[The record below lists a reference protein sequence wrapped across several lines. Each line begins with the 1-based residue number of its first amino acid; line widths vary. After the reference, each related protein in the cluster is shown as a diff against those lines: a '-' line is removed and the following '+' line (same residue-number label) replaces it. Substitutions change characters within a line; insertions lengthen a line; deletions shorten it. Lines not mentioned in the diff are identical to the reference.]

1 MAKELFLEIGT
12 EEIPAGFLPKAMQD
26 MEALIRREFEAA
38 RLEFGTV
45 RTFAT
50 PRRLALAVSDVAE
63 QQPTL
68 QTKALGPARQH
79 AFDGSGNPTKAAEG
93 FARSQGVAITALQI
107 VATDKGE
114 YLCAEKTEAGRPTF
128 ALLQEILP
136 RLITGISFRKSMRW
150 KDLEVRFARPV
161 HWIVAL
167 YGGTVVP
174 ITFGELISGNVS
186 RGHRFMAPQEFV
198 VCGCADWL
206 TKCRD
211 HLVMADQEERKATI
225 RRQVE
230 ETARAAGGRV
240 SMDEALLE
248 EVTYL
253 VEDPTPL
260 CGTFEER
267 FLALPREL
275 LVTTMRTHQRYFT
288 VESHDGRLLNN
299 FITIANTR
307 PADPAVVVKGNGR
320 VIRARFSDAMFF
332 WEEDRKEKLETRLDA
347 LKNVIY
353 QAKLG
358 TSFEKV
364 ERFTALAEELAG
376 RFEPAA
382 REVTARAARLAKC
395 DLETK
400 MVYEFPELQG
410 IMGREYARLEGE
422 HPRVVQAIFE
432 HYLPVEAGG
441 ALPADNVGAF
451 VSVADKI
458 DTICGC
464 FGVGLVPTGSADP
477 YALRRSTIGI
487 LNILLERGYR
497 LSVPALVE
505 QSLELLAPKLTRP
518 RDQVQGE
525 VVEFIRLRLVNMLT
539 QRGFPADVVEAVL
552 AARFDDPLDAVAR
565 VEALATLKAQAGF
578 EPLAVAFKRV
588 GNIVKGGGASR
599 LRAELFEADCE
610 RALAGASAAARA
622 AVDKAVASGD
632 YAAALQT
639 IAALRVP
646 VDAFFDGVLVMAE
659 QPEVRGNRLA
669 LLTEVGRL
677 FEGIADFSKISA
689 A

>member
-1 MAKELFLEIGT
+1 MSKELFLEIGT
-12 EEIPAGFLPKAMQD
+12 EEIPAGFLPKAMAD
-26 MEALIRREFEAA
+26 MDALIRKEFEAA
-38 RLEFGTV
+38 RLDFGTV

-68 QTKALGPARQH
+68 QTKAMGPARQH
-79 AFDGSGNPTKAAEG
+79 AFDAGGNPTKAAEG
-93 FARSQGVAITALQI
+93 FARGQGVA
-107 VATDKGE
+107 VADLKLVVTDKGE
-114 YLCAEKTEAGRPTF
+114 YLCAEKEEPGRPT
-128 ALLQEILP
+128 AELLGDILP
-136 RLITGISFRKSMRW
+136 RLVTGIPFKKSMRW
-150 KDLEVRFARPV
+150 KDLDVRFARPV
-161 HWIVAL
+161 HWLVAL
-167 YGGTVVP
+167 YGGAVVP
-174 ITFGELISGNVS
+174 FSFGELSSGNLS
-186 RGHRFMAPQEFV
+186 RGHRFMAPQAFTV
-198 VCGCADWL
+198 TGCDDWL
-206 TKCRD
+206 GKCRE
-211 HLVMADQEERKATI
+211 HFVMADQDERKATI

-230 ETARAAGGRV
+230 ETALVAGGRV
-240 SMDEALLE
+240 SMDERLLD

-288 VESHDGRLLNN
+288 VEGTDGRLLNK

-307 PADPAVVVKGNGR
+307 AENPEVVIKGNGR

-332 WEEDRKEKLETRLDA
+332 WDEDRKEKLETRLDA

-364 ERFTALAEELAG
+364 ERFTTLAATLAG

-382 REVTARAARLAKC
+382 RELTLRAARLAKC

-422 HPRVVQAIFE
+422 NPRVVQAIHE

-441 ALPADNVGAF
+441 GLPQDNVGAF

-464 FGVGLVPTGSADP
+464 FGVGLIPTGSADP
-477 YALRRSTIGI
+477 YALRRSAIGI
-487 LNILLERGYR
+487 LNILIERGYR
-497 LSVPALVE
+497 QSVPALVE
-505 QSLELLAPKLTRP
+505 ESLELLGAKLTRP
-518 RDQVQGE
+518 RDQVQAE

-539 QRGFPADVVEAVL
+539 QRGFAADVVEAVL

-565 VEALATLKAQAGF
+565 VEALAALKAEAGF

-588 GNIVKGGGASR
+588 GNIIKGGVDAP
-599 LRAELFEADCE
+599 LRSELFEADCE
-610 RALAGASAAARA
+610 RTLAEATARA
-622 AVDKAVASGD
+622 REAVATAVAGRD
-632 YAAALQT
+632 YAAALQA
-639 IAALRVP
+639 IAALRIP
-646 VDAFFDGVLVMAE
+646 VDSFFDGVMVMSDKA
-659 QPEVRGNRLA
+659 EVRTNRLA

-677 FEGIADFSKISA
+677 FEGIADFAKIA

>member
-12 EEIPAGFLPKAMQD
+12 EEIPAGFIPKALAD
-26 MEALIRREFEAA
+26 LEALVRKEFEAA
-38 RLEFGTV
+38 RLDFGAV

-50 PRRLALAVSDVAE
+50 PRRLALAVSAVAE

-68 QTKALGPARQH
+68 QTRALGPARQH
-79 AFDGSGNPTKAAEG
+79 AFDAAGNPTKAAEG
-93 FARSQGVAITALQI
+93 FARGQGVAVSALQI

-114 YLCAEKTEAGRPTF
+114 YVCAEKEEAGRPT
-128 ALLQEILP
+128 AELLREIMP
-136 RLITGISFRKSMRW
+136 RLVTGISFRKSMRW
-150 KDLEVRFARPV
+150 RDLDVRFARPV
-161 HWIVAL
+161 HWMVAL
-167 YGGTVVP
+167 FGGEVVP
-174 ITFGELISGNVS
+174 FCFGDLHSGNRS
-186 RGHRFMAPQEFV
+186 RGHRFMAPQEFAV
-198 VCGCADWL
+198 SGCDDWL
-206 TKCRD
+206 AQCRA
-211 HLVMADQEERKATI
+211 HFVMADQTERKATI

-230 ETARAAGGRV
+230 EAALAAGGRV
-240 SMDEALLE
+240 SMDEVLLE

-275 LVTTMRTHQRYFT
+275 LVTTMRHHQRYFT
-288 VESHDGRLLNN
+288 VEGADGRLLNK
-299 FITIANTR
+299 FITVANTR
-307 PADPAVVVKGNGR
+307 PADPAVVIKGNGR

-332 WEEDRKEKLETRLDA
+332 WEEDRKEKLETRLPS
-347 LKNVIY
+347 LQNVIY

-364 ERFTALAEELAG
+364 ERFTRLAGWLAE

-382 REVTARAARLAKC
+382 KALTLRAAQLAKC

-410 IMGREYARLEGE
+410 VMGREYARLEGE
-422 HPRVVQAIFE
+422 PPRVVQAIFE

-441 ALPADNVGAF
+441 TLPQDNVGAF
-451 VSVADKI
+451 VSIADKI

-464 FGVGLVPTGSADP
+464 FGVGLIPTGSADP
-477 YALRRSTIGI
+477 YALRRSAIGI
-487 LNILLERGYR
+487 LNIVLDRGYR
-497 LSVPALVE
+497 LSVPELVE
-505 QSLELLAPKLTRP
+505 ESLELLAAKLTRP
-518 RDQVQGE
+518 RDQVQAE

-539 QRGFPADVVEAVL
+539 GRGTPADVVEAVL

-565 VEALATLKAQAGF
+565 VEALAAPKAEAGF

-588 GNIVKGGGASR
+588 GNIIKGGVDTP

-610 RALAGASAAARA
+610 RILADAAARA
-622 AVDKAVASGD
+622 RAAVTAAVAAGD
-632 YAAALQT
+632 YAAALQA
-639 IAALRVP
+639 IAALRAP
-646 VDAFFDGVLVMAE
+646 VDAFFDGVMVMAE
-659 QPEVRGNRLA
+659 QPAVRVNRLA

-677 FEGIADFSKISA
+677 FEGIADFAKIA

>member
-1 MAKELFLEIGT
+1 MSKELFLEIGT
-12 EEIPAGFLPKAMQD
+12 EEIPAGFLPKAMAD
-26 MEALIRREFEAA
+26 MEALIRKEFETA
-38 RLEFGTV
+38 RVDFGAI

-68 QTKALGPARQH
+68 RVKAMGPAKQH
-79 AFDGSGNPTKAAEG
+79 AFDAAGNPTKAAEG
-93 FARSQGVAITALQI
+93 FARGQGVAVSDLKL

-114 YLCAEKTEAGRPTF
+114 YVCAEKEESGRPT
-128 ALLQEILP
+128 AELLRDILP
-136 RLITGISFRKSMRW
+136 RLVAGISFKKSMRW

-167 YGGTVVP
+167 FGGEVVP
-174 ITFGELISGNVS
+174 LGFGELTSGNAS
-186 RGHRFMAPQEFV
+186 RGHRFMAPQSFTV
-198 VCGCADWL
+198 SGCDDWL
-206 TKCRD
+206 KKCRD
-211 HLVMADQEERKATI
+211 HFVMADQVERKTTI

-230 ETARAAGGRV
+230 ETALAAGGRV

-275 LVTTMRTHQRYFT
+275 LVTTMRKNQRYFT
-288 VESHDGRLLNN
+288 VEGNDGRLLNK
-299 FITIANTR
+299 FITVANTR
-307 PADPAVVVKGNGR
+307 PVDPAVVIKGNGR

-332 WEEDRKEKLETRLDA
+332 WEEDRKTKLETRLDA

-364 ERFTALAEELAG
+364 ERFTVLAKGLAA

-382 REVTARAARLAKC
+382 VDLTVRAARLAKC

-422 HPRVVQAIFE
+422 PPRVVTAIFE

-441 ALPADNVGAF
+441 ALPQDNVGAF

-458 DTICGC
+458 DTVCGC
-464 FGVGLVPTGSADP
+464 FGVGLIPTGSADP
-477 YALRRSTIGI
+477 YALRRSAIGI

-497 LSVPALVE
+497 QSIPELVE
-505 QSLELLAPKLTRP
+505 RSLELLAAKLTRP

-539 QRGFPADVVEAVL
+539 QRGFPTDVVEAVL

-565 VEALATLKAQAGF
+565 VEALATLKAKAGF

-588 GNIVKGGGASR
+588 GNIIKGGVDTP
-599 LRAELFEADCE
+599 LRTELFEADCE
-610 RALAGASAAARA
+610 RALADAVAQARA
-622 AVDKAVASGD
+622 AVATAVAAGD

-646 VDAFFDGVLVMAE
+646 VDAFFEGVMVMAE
-659 QPEVRGNRLA
+659 KPEVRTNRLA

-677 FEGIADFSKISA
+677 FDGIADFAKIA

>member
-26 MEALIRREFEAA
+26 LEALIRREFAAA
-38 RLEFGTV
+38 RLEFDAV

-50 PRRLALAVSDVAE
+50 PRRLALAVSAVAE

-68 QTKALGPARQH
+68 QTRALGPARQH
-79 AFDGSGNPTKAAEG
+79 AFDSAGNPTKAAEG
-93 FARSQGVAITALQI
+93 FARGQGVAVSALTI

-114 YLCAEKTEAGRPTF
+114 YVCAEKEEAGRATF
-128 ALLQEILP
+128 DLLQEILP
-136 RLITGISFRKSMRW
+136 RLISGISFKKSMRW
-150 KDLEVRFARPV
+150 KDLDVRFARPV

-167 YGGTVVP
+167 YGGMVVP
-174 ITFGELISGNVS
+174 LTFGELTSGNRS

-198 VCGCADWL
+198 VSGCDDWL
-206 TKCRD
+206 EQCRA
-211 HLVMADQEERKATI
+211 HFVTADQTERKATI

-230 ETARAAGGRV
+230 ETALAAGGRV

-307 PADPAVVVKGNGR
+307 PADPAVVIKGNGR

-332 WEEDRKEKLETRLDA
+332 WEEDRKKKLETHLDA

-364 ERFTALAEELAG
+364 ERFTVLAGELAA

-382 REVTARAARLAKC
+382 RELTVRAARLAKC

-422 HPRVVQAIFE
+422 PPRVVQAIFE

-477 YALRRSTIGI
+477 YALRRSAIGI

-497 LSVPALVE
+497 LAVPELVE
-505 QSLELLAPKLTRP
+505 RSLELLAAKLTRP

-552 AARFDDPLDAVAR
+552 AARFDEPLDAVAR
-565 VEALATLKAQAGF
+565 VEALAALKAQAGF

-588 GNIVKGGGASR
+588 GNIIKGGVETP
-599 LRAELFEADCE
+599 LRTELFEADCE
-610 RALAGASAAARA
+610 RTLAVAAADARA
-622 AVDKAVASGD
+622 AVATALASGD
-632 YAAALQT
+632 YAAALQA

-646 VDAFFDGVLVMAE
+646 VDAFFDGVMVMAD

-677 FEGIADFSKISA
+677 FEGIADFAKIA

>member
-1 MAKELFLEIGT
+1 MSKELFLEIGT
-12 EEIPAGFLPKAMQD
+12 EEIPAGFLPRAMAE
-26 MEALIRREFEAA
+26 MEGLIRKEFDAA
-38 RLEFGTV
+38 RLEFGAV

-50 PRRLALAVSDVAE
+50 PRRLALAVAGVAE

-79 AFDGSGNPTKAAEG
+79 AFDASGNPTKAAEG
-93 FARSQGVAITALQI
+93 FARGQGVAVADLKI

-114 YLCAEKTEAGRPTF
+114 YVCAEKEESGRPTPE
-128 ALLQEILP
+128 LLREILP
-136 RLITGISFRKSMRW
+136 RLINGIPFKKSMRW
-150 KDLEVRFARPV
+150 KDLDVRFARPM

-167 YGGTVVP
+167 YGGEVVP
-174 ITFGELISGNVS
+174 VTFGDLHSGDRS
-186 RGHRFMAPQEFV
+186 RGHRFMAPREFAV
-198 VCGCADWL
+198 SGCDDWL
-206 TKCRD
+206 TKCREHFVTAD
-211 HLVMADQEERKATI
+211 HAERKATI

-230 ETARAAGGRV
+230 ETAQAAGARV
-240 SMDEALLE
+240 SMDEGLLE

-288 VESHDGRLLNN
+288 VEGHDGRLVNK
-299 FITIANTR
+299 FITISNTR
-307 PADPAVVVKGNGR
+307 VEDPDVVIRGNGR
-320 VIRARFSDAMFF
+320 VIRARFSDALFF
-332 WEEDRKEKLETRLDA
+332 WEEDRKEKLETRLDS

-364 ERFTALAEELAG
+364 ERFTALASGLAE
-376 RFEPAA
+376 RFEPAG
-382 REVTARAARLAKC
+382 RDLTVRAARLAKC

-422 HPRVVQAIFE
+422 APRVVQAIYE

-441 ALPADNVGAF
+441 LLPQDNVGAF

-464 FGVGLVPTGSADP
+464 FGVGLIPTGSADP
-477 YALRRSTIGI
+477 YALRRSAIGI

-497 LSVPALVE
+497 QSVPALVE
-505 QSLELLAPKLTRP
+505 QSLELLAAKLTRP
-518 RDQVQGE
+518 RDQVQAE

-539 QRGFPADVVEAVL
+539 GRGIAADVVEAVL
-552 AARFDDPLDAVAR
+552 SARFDDPLDAVAR
-565 VEALATLKAQAGF
+565 VEALAALKAQAGF

-588 GNIVKGGGASR
+588 GNIIKGGVDIP
-599 LRAELFEADCE
+599 LRGELFEADCE
-610 RALAGASAAARA
+610 RTLAEAVGQAGAAVKA
-622 AVDKAVASGD
+622 AVAAGN
-632 YAAALQT
+632 YAAALQA
-639 IAALRVP
+639 IAALRAP
-646 VDAFFDGVLVMAE
+646 VDDFFEGVMVMADK
-659 QPEVRGNRLA
+659 PEIRDNRLA
-669 LLTEVGRL
+669 LLTAVGRL
-677 FEGIADFSKISA
+677 FEGIADFGKISA
-689 A
+689 

>member
-1 MAKELFLEIGT
+1 MSKELFLEIGT
-12 EEIPAGFLPKAMQD
+12 EEIPAGFLPKAMAD
-26 MEALIRREFEAA
+26 MEALIRKEFAAA

-50 PRRLALAVSDVAE
+50 PRRLALAVSAVAE

-68 QTKALGPARQH
+68 QTKAMGPAKQH
-79 AFDGSGNPTKAAEG
+79 AFDAHGNPTKAAEG
-93 FARSQGVAITALQI
+93 FARSQEMAVADLTIET
-107 VATDKGE
+107 TDKGE
-114 YLCAEKTEAGRPTF
+114 YLCAEREEAGRPTCE
-128 ALLQEILP
+128 LLRDILP
-136 RLITGISFRKSMRW
+136 RIVTGIPFKKSMRW
-150 KDLEVRFARPV
+150 KDLDVRFARPV

-167 YGGTVVP
+167 YGGEVVP
-174 ITFGELISGNVS
+174 LTFGDLHSDNRS
-186 RGHRFMAPQEFV
+186 RGHRFMAPQSFAV
-198 VCGCADWL
+198 SGCDDWL
-206 TKCRD
+206 SKCRE
-211 HLVMADQEERKATI
+211 HFVMADQNERKTTI

-230 ETARAAGGRV
+230 EAAKAAGGRV

-260 CGTFEER
+260 CGRFEER

-288 VESHDGRLLNN
+288 VEGDDGQLLNK
-299 FITIANTR
+299 FITVANTR
-307 PADPAVVVKGNGR
+307 PADPAVVIAGNGR

-332 WEEDRKEKLETRLDA
+332 WDEDRKEKLETRLEA

-364 ERFTALAEELAG
+364 ERFTALAKGLAE

-382 REVTARAARLAKC
+382 VELTVRAARLAKC
-395 DLETK
+395 DLESK

-422 HPRVVQAIFE
+422 HPRVVQAISE

-441 ALPADNVGAF
+441 ALPQDNLGAF
-451 VSVADKI
+451 VSIADKI
-458 DTICGC
+458 DTLCGC
-464 FGVGLVPTGSADP
+464 FGVGLIPTGSADP
-477 YALRRSTIGI
+477 YALRRSAIGI

-497 LSVPALVE
+497 LSLPALVE
-505 QSLELLAPKLTRP
+505 ENLALLGAKLTRP
-518 RDQVQGE
+518 RDQVQAE
-525 VVEFIRLRLVNMLT
+525 VVEFIRLRLLNMLT

-552 AARFDDPLDAVAR
+552 AARFDDPLDALAR
-565 VEALATLKAQAGF
+565 VEALAALKGQAGF

-588 GNIVKGGGASR
+588 GNIIKGGVETP
-599 LRAELFEADCE
+599 LRGELFEAGCE
-610 RALAGASAAARA
+610 RALADAVAQARVRVASAVAA
-622 AVDKAVASGD
+622 GD
-632 YAAALQT
+632 YAAALQA
-639 IAALRVP
+639 IAVLRAP
-646 VDAFFDGVLVMAE
+646 VDAFFAGVMVMAE
-659 QPEVRGNRLA
+659 QPEVRTNRLA

-677 FEGIADFSKISA
+677 FEGIADFAKIGA
-689 A
+689 

>member
-1 MAKELFLEIGT
+1 MANELFLEIGT
-12 EEIPAGFLPKAMQD
+12 EEIPAGFLPKAMAD
-26 MEALIRREFEAA
+26 MEVLIRKEFEAA
-38 RLEFGTV
+38 RLEFGTI

-50 PRRLALAVSDVAE
+50 PRRLALAVGAVAE

-68 QTKALGPARQH
+68 QAKALGPARQH
-79 AFDGSGNPTKAAEG
+79 AFDADGKPTKAAEG
-93 FARSQGVAITALQI
+93 FARGQGVAVADLKI

-114 YLCAEKTEAGRPTF
+114 YVCAEKEETGRPTQE
-128 ALLQEILP
+128 LLREILP
-136 RLITGISFRKSMRW
+136 RLVSGISFKKSMRW

-167 YGGTVVP
+167 YGGAVVP
-174 ITFGELISGNVS
+174 LTFGELTSGNMS
-186 RGHRFMAPQEFV
+186 RGHRFMAPRQFAV
-198 VCGCADWL
+198 SGCDDWL
-206 TKCRD
+206 AKCRD
-211 HLVMADQEERKATI
+211 HMVMADQAERKATI

-230 ETARAAGGRV
+230 ATAQAAGGCV

-288 VESHDGRLLNN
+288 VESPDGRLLNK

-307 PADPAVVVKGNGR
+307 PEDPDVVIRGNGR
-320 VIRARFSDAMFF
+320 VIRARFSDALFF
-332 WEEDRKEKLETRLDA
+332 WEEDRKAKLETRLSA
-347 LKNVIY
+347 LKSVIY

-364 ERFTALAEELAG
+364 ERFTVLARDLAG
-376 RFEPAA
+376 QFEPAA
-382 REVTARAARLAKC
+382 VELTARAAQLAKC

-422 HPRVVQAIFE
+422 NPRVVQAIFE

-441 ALPADNVGAF
+441 VLPQDNLGAF

-464 FGVGLVPTGSADP
+464 FGVGLIPTGSADP
-477 YALRRSTIGI
+477 YALRRSAIGI

-497 LSVPALVE
+497 LSLPALVE
-505 QSLELLAPKLTRP
+505 RSLELLAAKLTRP

-539 QRGFPADVVEAVL
+539 QRGYPADVVEAVL
-552 AARFDDPLDAVAR
+552 SARFDDPLDAVAR
-565 VEALATLKAQAGF
+565 VEALAALKIQAGF

-588 GNIVKGGGASR
+588 GNIIKGGVDTP
-599 LRAELFEADCE
+599 LRHELFEADCE
-610 RALAGASAAARA
+610 RTLADAVILARA
-622 AVDKAVASGD
+622 AVATAVAAGN
-632 YAAALQT
+632 YAAALQA

-646 VDAFFDGVLVMAE
+646 VDAFFEGVMVMAE
-659 QPEVRGNRLA
+659 KPEVRTNRLA

-677 FEGIADFSKISA
+677 FDGIADFAKIA